1 MRSTIDRPI
10 ASGSEADTFAFVP
23 VIEDLDIPATSVD
36 GRLRR
41 RTIVAIAMAGA
52 IVGYGFIGGDRPPD
66 GDPAAERPVG
76 AAPIPVP
83 SAGAP
88 AAEPMAIAR
97 TASASVWR
105 IAGVTEQP
113 IDRVVIEARLGAL
126 VLGRVESQVAAG
138 HYAARL
144 RILLRGTAT
153 LPVDVVV
160 EDGVSGRA
168 LSRRTIGAEAPPMA
182 VEGTVTHL
190 ASGSD
195 EVHLSGTAD
204 LSARELAVEIRR
216 GGLVRTLRVP
226 VNPVA
231 EDAVRP
237 AADALGLGRW
247 FVTAAF
253 AADGGPFAVRIDG
266 GGPLG
271 TDTISLVLPADGG
284 PLRIRQP

>member
-1 MRSTIDRPI
+1 MRGTIDHPI

-23 VIEDLDIPATSVD
+23 IIEDLDIPATSVD

-41 RTIVAIAMAGA
+41 RTIAAIAVAGA
-52 IVGYGFIGGDRPPD
+52 IVGYGFIGGDRPSD
-66 GDPAAERPVG
+66 GDPAAGHSVA

-83 SAGAP
+83 AAAP
-88 AAEPMAIAR
+88 AAAEPMAVAR
-97 TASASVWR
+97 TTAASVWR
-105 IAGVTEQP
+105 VAGVTARP
-113 IDRVVIEARLGAL
+113 IERVVIEARLGAL
-126 VLGRVESQVAAG
+126 VLGRVESRVAAG
-138 HYAARL
+138 RYAARL
-144 RILLRGTAT
+144 RILLRGSAA

-160 EDGVSGRA
+160 EDGVSGRE
-168 LSRRTIGAEAPPMA
+168 LSRRTIEAEAPAMA

-195 EVHLSGTAD
+195 EVHLSGTAG

-247 FVTAAF
+247 FVTATI
-253 AADGGPFAVRIDG
+253 AADRRPIAIDIG
-266 GGPLG
+266 GGGLPA
-271 TDTISLVLPADGG
+271 TEMISLVLPADGG